1 MLGFSTSFAEASSTT
16 SGALGALQVDALL
29 SGIYIRSLDF
39 AVTPLLSSDAGPMTP
54 EEAVHF
60 VELLLESLYDLLQ
73 PSLVQ
78 AVWFSF
84 DGDWRRPPL
93 LEQVAGKAVEL
104 VTKRPPSSERPLPA
118 HLMQLCSA
126 VLTRIVS
133 AFVDAH
139 EGGKPAAEELARLQK
154 QSEAH
159 ETAHQGSSESPKK
172 ARAAFEKSP
181 LLEAVP
187 LPPGSSCEASEEW
200 VFKLI
205 WLFRTI
211 NSVVPYS
218 AVGEFFGQP
227 KEDSEKAVNTF
238 SDSFD
243 WGAADIE
250 KALRSFLEAFLL
262 PKEAQQID
270 RILRVFAHAYYRKHV
285 TPWETPMAEV
295 AESWEDLCPKK
306 KGRKPKKSDL
316 REHKPVVHQ
325 ASGQRI
331 RKKKDTDTASPE
343 LPPESPPLHVPQ
355 VRLPEPTSCA
365 TGPQQQL
372 QPTAKEFVPMT
383 PWQTEMCP
391 PYPAYQAFSYQAY
404 TPQAFQY
411 YQDYQ
416 AYQAPAVPTMPTMPT
431 VPTVPAPPAVPAW
444 TPPVVS
450 KISQPEKNE
459 KMEKH
464 ETTRDHGDGDSDEC
478 EDWEELYDSEPG
490 STEVHSAIPSVH
502 SSPAGPKPEV
512 KPCVAPPWLLCT
524 SNRRRAQQKQA

>member
-1 MLGFSTSFAEASSTT
+1 ME
-16 SGALGALQVDALL
+16 
-29 SGIYIRSLDF
+29 GICSKAF
-39 AVTPLLSSDAGPMTP
+39 
-54 EEAVHF
+54 
-60 VELLLESLYDLLQ
+60 
-73 PSLVQ
+73 Q
-78 AVWFSF
+78 AFNLW
-84 DGDWRRPPL
+84 L
-93 LEQVAGKAVEL
+93 
-104 VTKRPPSSERPLPA
+104 
-118 HLMQLCSA
+118 H
-126 VLTRIVS
+126 
-133 AFVDAH
+133 
-139 EGGKPAAEELARLQK
+139 
-154 QSEAH
+154 
-159 ETAHQGSSESPKK
+159 
-172 ARAAFEKSP
+172 
-181 LLEAVP
+181 
-187 LPPGSSCEASEEW
+187 PG
-200 VFKLI
+200 
-205 WLFRTI
+205 
-211 NSVVPYS
+211 
-218 AVGEFFGQP
+218 
-227 KEDSEKAVNTF
+227 
-238 SDSFD
+238 
-243 WGAADIE
+243 
-250 KALRSFLEAFLL
+250 
-262 PKEAQQID
+262 
-270 RILRVFAHAYYRKHV
+270 
-285 TPWETPMAEV
+285 
-295 AESWEDLCPKK
+295 
-306 KGRKPKKSDL
+306 DL

-355 VRLPEPTSCA
+355 VRLPEPTCA

-524 SNRRRAQQKQA
+524 SNRRRAQQKQAWNDGDRENRILWANVIGNSKIDMCKHTKKSYIEYV